1 MPHNSRF
8 VITVFHGWS
17 DPLLSPMGT
26 VDYYGGVIT
35 KMGRKGTES
44 FSRLYMVPGLQHCFG
59 EPGPNAFG
67 GTMTS
72 ALERWVEDGVV
83 PGAIIAMVVAV

>member
-59 EPGPNAFG
+59 GPGPNALAG
-67 GTMTS
+67 
-72 ALERWVEDGVV
+72 R
-83 PGAIIAMVVAV
+83 